1 MAKKGQLWIET
12 VIYVLIGLILIG
24 LALTFILPK
33 INEERDKGIVEQ
45 TIVSLGVLDEK
56 INEVIDRGK
65 DNKRV
70 VEFSMQRGN
79 LYFIPE
85 SDQIVFVIDGLSK
98 PYSEP
103 GVAIPVGRIIVK
115 TTEGKK
121 TSSINLTLEYSGL
134 GANFTFNS
142 LENMQKFTPSTLPYK
157 FSIENKGEIN
167 PTDNYYTIDI
177 AKIS

>member
-1 MAKKGQLWIET
+1 MTKKGQLWIET
-12 VIYVLIGLILIG
+12 VIYVLIGLVLIG

-33 INEERDKGIVEQ
+33 INGERDKGIVEQ
-45 TIVSLGVLDEK
+45 SIVSLSVLDDK

-85 SDQIVFVIDGLSK
+85 NNKIVFIIDGLSK

-103 GVAIPVGRIIVK
+103 GVSVPVGRVIVK

-121 TSSINLTLEYSGL
+121 TSSVNLTLEYGGL
-134 GANFTFNS
+134 SANLTFNND
-142 LENMQKFTPSTLPYK
+142 ENMQKFTPSTLPYR
-157 FSIENKGEIN
+157 FSIENKGIN
-167 PTDNYYTIDI
+167 PSGEKYIIDI
-177 AKIS
+177 TKI